1 MNKKSLL
8 DFQAHWESLVNKAFA
23 DYGSLT
29 RDERVWFNS
38 QSLLGQVDNGGLISH
53 YYNSGADYNQETIE
67 DLQWLGFSK
76 LAGLLIRINGLFP
89 CEQPSTDIDERNQVI
104 DTWPAGKY
112 DELLEKLDEQ
122 FHQKEPELENTLIQ
136 HIEVKLSSM

>member
-1 MNKKSLL
+1 M
-8 DFQAHWESLVNKAFA
+8 DFQVHWESLVNKAFA

-38 QSLLGQVDNGGLISH
+38 QSLLGQLENGGLISH

-67 DLQWLGFSK
+67 DLQWLGFSE

-89 CEQPSTDIDERNQVI
+89 GGQPSTDIEERNQVI
-104 DTWPAGKY
+104 DTWPTGKY
-112 DELLEKLDEQ
+112 VNYWRSLM
-122 FHQKEPELENTLIQ
+122 
-136 HIEVKLSSM
+136 SSFTKRSQRSNIP